1 MAIGRTQPLPVQP
14 AVGTTGSDMR
24 RRVVITGIGSVSPFG
39 DGIEPVWQAACEGRT
54 AIGPIRSWDVSQYPT
69 RIAAEIEGFS
79 PDGLM
84 DPKLA
89 KRSDRYT
96 QLAVAASV
104 QSLRDARFEITNGNA
119 ERVGVLVGSG
129 IGGMRTWEEQHERLL
144 KRGPNKVSPFFV
156 PMMIVNMASGVVSIV
171 TGARGPN
178 TTVVTACAT
187 STHAIGDA
195 MEIIRRGD
203 ADVMIAGGSES
214 AITACALAGFCRAG
228 ALSCR
233 NDDPEHACR
242 PFDRDRDGFVMG
254 EGSTVMLL
262 EELESALARGA
273 EPYCEVVGYGMSG
286 DAYHMTDPDPKA
298 IGPTRAMQAALEDAG
313 LEPGDVDYI
322 NAHAPGTVAG
332 DDVEAKAI
340 RLLFGDLADVV
351 PVSSTK
357 AVHGHQLGA
366 TGATEFG
373 ICALAIRAG
382 LIPPSLNCD
391 NLDPACDVN
400 VVRGEPLKADVRV
413 AMSNSFGFGG
423 QNGVLI
429 ARRLG

>member
-1 MAIGRTQPLPVQP
+1 
-14 AVGTTGSDMR
+14 MR
-24 RRVVITGIGSVSPFG
+24 RRVVVTGIGSVSPFG
-39 DGIEPVWQAACEGRT
+39 EGIEPVWRAAREGRT
-54 AIGPIRSWDVSQYPT
+54 AIGPITSWDVSEYPT
-69 RIAAEIEGFS
+69 RIAAEITEFS
-79 PDGLM
+79 VDGYM

-96 QLAVAASV
+96 QFAVVATVRA
-104 QSLRDARFEITNGNA
+104 LRDARLEVTRDNA
-119 ERVGVLVGSG
+119 DRVGVLIGSG
-129 IGGMRTWEEQHERLL
+129 IGGMRTWEEQYERLL
-144 KRGPNKVSPFFV
+144 RRGPSKVSPFFV
-156 PMMIVNMASGVVSIV
+156 PMMIVNMASGIVSIV
-171 TGARGPN
+171 TGAKGPN

-195 MEIIRRGD
+195 TEIIRRGG
-203 ADVMIAGGSES
+203 AEAMIAGGSES

-228 ALSCR
+228 ALSRR

-242 PFDRDRDGFVMG
+242 PFDRERDGFVMG
-254 EGSTVMLL
+254 EGATIMVL
-262 EELESALARGA
+262 EELEAALARGA

-286 DAYHMTDPDPKA
+286 DAYHMTEPDPKA
-298 IGPTRAMQAALEDAG
+298 TGPMRAMKAALADAALEV
-313 LEPGDVDYI
+313 EDVDYI

-332 DDVEAKAI
+332 DDIEAKAI
-340 RLLFGDLADVV
+340 RQLFGDRADAT

-373 ICALAIRAG
+373 ICIMAMRDGVLPA
-382 LIPPSLNCD
+382 SLNCD

-400 VVRGEPLKADVRV
+400 VIQREPMAADVRV

-423 QNGVLI
+423 HNGVLI
-429 ARRLG
+429 ARRLD